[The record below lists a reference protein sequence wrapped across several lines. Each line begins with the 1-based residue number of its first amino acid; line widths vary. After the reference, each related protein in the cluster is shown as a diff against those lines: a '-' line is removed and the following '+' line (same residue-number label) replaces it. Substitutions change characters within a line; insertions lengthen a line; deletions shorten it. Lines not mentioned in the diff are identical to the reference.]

1 MTNPKRTELF
11 RAIKYVLIAASAGL
25 IQISSFTLLTEFT
38 EFIYEV
44 NYFIALVLSIL
55 WNFTFNRKYTFRSAN
70 NVPIAMTKAFAFY
83 LVFTPLTLWGG
94 AYFVHTLKWDEYVV
108 TLICML
114 LNFVLEFLYQRFYVF
129 KDSLDTNKLAKQKA
143 E

>member
-25 IQISSFTLLTEFT
+25 IQISSFTLLTELT

-94 AYFVHTLKWDEYVV
+94 AYFVHTLKWDEYIV